1 MSNLS
6 VSSVPSSDY
15 VLAQL
20 NKPAVK
26 ATVILPE
33 EYNEYAKAKYA
44 SRGISVS
51 DAYIEYEINFP
62 LNNPQGGAQ
71 LMPEE
76 WEAQFGG
83 KDTSKIGKKL
93 ETPKNNLVDIF
104 NNETVAKYHQF
115 ELKPLTIKNLSVEAL
130 KYKLDVFYSTQGGNK

>member
-6 VSSVPSSDY
+6 VSSAPSSDY

-76 WEAQFGG
+76 WEAKFGG
-83 KDTSKIGKKL
+83 KSSSEVSKKSEIS
-93 ETPKNNLVDIF
+93 KNNLFDIF
-104 NNETVAKYHQF
+104 SNEAVARNHNF
-115 ELKPLTIKNLSVEAL
+115 ELKPLAINNLSVEAL
-130 KYKLDVFYSTQGGNK
+130 KYKLDTFYSTQGGNK